1 MEKRIIKRKKLVLK
15 KQIKEWLVAHAFG
28 TMVNLS
34 LFAWLF
40 DDRMLGLVFACGLT
54 LAVITLEILVKIFK
68 EISKSLLTK
77 LAK

>member
-1 MEKRIIKRKKLVLK
+1 MKKTRLVLK
-15 KQIKEWLVAHAFG
+15 NSVKEWLVAHVFG
-28 TMVNLS
+28 TVVNLS

-54 LAVITLEILVKIFK
+54 LAVIALEILVKIFK
-68 EISKSLLTK
+68 EISKNLLTK

>member
-1 MEKRIIKRKKLVLK
+1 MKKTKLVLK
-15 KQIKEWLVAHAFG
+15 NSVKEWLVAHAFG

-40 DDRMLGLVFACGLT
+40 DDVMLGLVFACGLT
-54 LAVITLEILVKIFK
+54 LAVIALEILVKIFK
-68 EISKSLLTK
+68 EILKNLLTK

>member
-1 MEKRIIKRKKLVLK
+1 MKKTRLVLK
-15 KQIKEWLVAHAFG
+15 NSVKEWLVAHAFG

-40 DDRMLGLVFACGLT
+40 DDRMLGLMFACGLT
-54 LAVITLEILVKIFK
+54 LVVIALEILVKIFK
-68 EISKSLLTK
+68 EISKNLLTK

>member
-1 MEKRIIKRKKLVLK
+1 MKKTRLVLK
-15 KQIKEWLVAHAFG
+15 NSVKEWLVAHSFG

-40 DDRMLGLVFACGLT
+40 DDVMLGLVFACGLT
-54 LAVITLEILVKIFK
+54 LAVIALEILVKIFK
-68 EISKSLLTK
+68 EISKNLLTK

>member
-1 MEKRIIKRKKLVLK
+1 MKKTRLVLK
-15 KQIKEWLVAHAFG
+15 NSVKEWLVAHAFG

-40 DDRMLGLVFACGLT
+40 DDRSIGLQFALAT
-54 LAVITLEILVKIFK
+54 MLAVITLEILVKIFK
-68 EISKSLLTK
+68 EISKNLLTK